1 MFIKIKQRKL
11 QCDTAI
17 DVLLLSSY
25 RASGANQPKHRFIK
39 QWTTRKSDLVRP
51 NRRQWFL
58 DDVEYDLTTL
68 VPDCEKRQEIL
79 IALQRKCSEY
89 EV

>member
-1 MFIKIKQRKL
+1 MFIKIKRRKL
-11 QCDTAI
+11 RYDTAI

-25 RASGANQPKHRFIK
+25 RESGAALSKHQFIK

-58 DDVEYDLTTL
+58 EDVEDDLITL
-68 VPDCEKRQEIL
+68 VPDREKRQKIL
-79 IALQRKCSEY
+79 VKLEQRCSEY
-89 EV
+89 DS

>member
-1 MFIKIKQRKL
+1 MFIKVKQRKL
-11 QCDTAI
+11 QRDTAI
-17 DVLLLSSY
+17 DVLLLFSY
-25 RASGANQPKHRFIK
+25 RASGANQPKQRFIK
-39 QWTTRKSDLVRP
+39 QWTTRKSDLARP

-58 DDVEYDLTTL
+58 DDVEYELTTL

-79 IALQRKCSEY
+79 IALQKKCSEY

>member
-25 RASGANQPKHRFIK
+25 RASAANQPKHRFIK
-39 QWTTRKSDLVRP
+39 Q
-51 NRRQWFL
+51 
-58 DDVEYDLTTL
+58 
-68 VPDCEKRQEIL
+68 
-79 IALQRKCSEY
+79 
-89 EV
+89 